1 VSQKLLTNIAK
12 EYKLSENQNKIK
24 KFNFPFKF
32 WCKEVQMWKYFATKL
47 SFSNV
52 MSNKIVKF
60 DLRYFKD
67 SNVDTVIGMNYEYFN
82 YQRTIAN
89 FLNFKKQK
97 FHKIDTLE
105 NIFKEFDLK

>member
-1 VSQKLLTNIAK
+1 
-12 EYKLSENQNKIK
+12 
-24 KFNFPFKF
+24 
-32 WCKEVQMWKYFATKL
+32 MWKYFATKL